1 MDPLPDAAG
10 APPGWQHVQL
20 AFRPPLAVEPLIEF
34 LARRAVPG
42 VEAVVGGV
50 YQRVM
55 RLPGGPGI
63 VMLHADGAP
72 GSARTNGPGSR
83 RPTVSCRMRLTEPG
97 DAPLVVAACRRLLGL
112 DADPA
117 VVDTALGAD
126 PILAPLVAARPG
138 RRLPVHVDPGEL
150 AVRAVLGQQ
159 VTLVAARRLAGRLAE
174 LCGEPVDPALLADG
188 TPHGDPAHRP
198 DPASTGRTGHPRRG
212 APSTLPA
219 GRSGPVLTAAFPSPA
234 AIAEAD
240 LDRLGMPGARRA
252 TLRTLARAL
261 AAGDIVLDPDGDHDE
276 IEQRLLAL
284 RGIGPWTAAYVR
296 MRALGDPDVFLAGDA
311 GVRNALAALGLSGPP
326 PDGRWRPWRSYAVQ
340 HLWASLG

>member
-1 MDPLPDAAG
+1 MDTLPDAAA
-10 APPGWQHVQL
+10 APTGTPSSWQHVQL
-20 AFRPPLAVEPLIEF
+20 AYRPPLAVEPLIEF
-34 LARRAVPG
+34 LALRAVPG

-63 VMLHADGAP
+63 VMLHADGPP
-72 GSARTNGPGSR
+72 GSDRTTDGGSR
-83 RPTVSCRMRLTEPG
+83 QPTISCRMRLTEPG

-112 DADPA
+112 DVDPA
-117 VVDTALGAD
+117 VVDTALGGDAV
-126 PILAPLVAARPG
+126 LAPLVAARPG
-138 RRLPVHVDPGEL
+138 RRLPVHVDPDEL

-159 VTLVAARRLAGRLAE
+159 VTLVAARRLAGRLVE
-174 LCGEPVDPALLADG
+174 LCGEPVDPALVEDD
-188 TPHGDPAHRP
+188 TPPSDSAH
-198 DPASTGRTGHPRRG
+198 
-212 APSTLPA
+212 TLPA
-219 GRSGPVLTAAFPSPA
+219 GRAGPVLTTAFPSPA